1 MQISAITIYKTD
13 PDLRFLLNYTVE
25 MLPPT
30 ELLSRFP
37 FTSELKKKTLNKC
50 TDVSLPCITSL
61 LLRFSKTRILVL
73 EW

>member
-30 ELLSRFP
+30 ELLLQTKGVCKNWQTGFP
-37 FTSELKKKTLNKC
+37 
-50 TDVSLPCITSL
+50 L
-61 LLRFSKTRILVL
+61 LLN
-73 EW
+73 